1 MTNYI
6 AIPGGSLSEENRR
19 NRSKPCLEFRAFG
32 TNLGRRPK
40 PVPTHPKTGA
50 KKVAESWVSLGSL
63 VTRLGMA
70 SHVLGG
76 TK

>member
-1 MTNYI
+1 M
-6 AIPGGSLSEENRR
+6 SEEDRR
-19 NRSKPCLEFRAFG
+19 NRSKTCLEFRAFG

-40 PVPTHPKTGA
+40 PVPTLPKIGA

-63 VTRLGMA
+63 VTRLGMT

-76 TK
+76 TE